1 MEALKSGKNNIQLT
15 ELTDT
20 EIISKV
26 KSGEIN
32 SFKELV
38 VMYKDKSF
46 SLIMK
51 ILKNRNES
59 EDCLQE
65 VFMKI
70 FNSIMTGSFEEK
82 SKFSTY
88 VYSIVYNTAV
98 DYYKKNKKKNFN
110 IVSIDINDSN
120 YRIGDELTVNFNDS
134 LAEKGLYS
142 SGNEYNPDQK
152 LTQKEISQI
161 IAEYLK
167 NIPEHYSVIL
177 NMFYINELSYDEIS
191 KILNLPLG
199 TIKNRIF
206 RAKEKLKELLL
217 KRITAEELLDYV

>member
-1 MEALKSGKNNIQLT
+1 VT
-15 ELTDT
+15 ELTDI
-20 EIISKV
+20 EIINKI

-32 SFKELV
+32 LFKELV
-38 VMYKDKSF
+38 LTYKDKSF

-59 EDCLQE
+59 EDCLQD

-70 FNSIMTGSFEEK
+70 FNSIMSGSFEEK

-88 VYSIVYNTAV
+88 VYSIVYNSAV
-98 DYYKKNKKKNFN
+98 DYYKKNKKKTFN
-110 IVSIDINDSN
+110 IVSIDVNDSN
-120 YRIGDELTVNFNDS
+120 YKIGDELTVNFNDS
-134 LAEKGLYS
+134 LVEKELYS
-142 SGNEYNPDQK
+142 SGSEYNPDQK
-152 LTQKEISQI
+152 LTQKEVSTIIS
-161 IAEYLK
+161 EYLK

-177 NMFYINELSYDEIS
+177 NMFYINELSYEEIS

-217 KRITAEELLDYV
+217 KRITAEELLEYV

>member
-1 MEALKSGKNNIQLT
+1 VT
-15 ELTDT
+15 ELTDI
-20 EIISKV
+20 EIINKI

-32 SFKELV
+32 FFKELV
-38 VMYKDKSF
+38 LIYKDKSF

-51 ILKNRNES
+51 ILKDRNES

-70 FNSIMTGSFEEK
+70 FNSIMSGSFEEK

-88 VYSIVYNTAV
+88 VYSIVYNSAV
-98 DYYKKNKKKNFN
+98 DYYKKNKKKTFN
-110 IVSIDINDSN
+110 IVSIDVNDSN
-120 YRIGDELTVNFNDS
+120 YKIGDELTVNFNDS
-134 LAEKGLYS
+134 LVEKELYS
-142 SGNEYNPDQK
+142 SGSEYNPDQK
-152 LTQKEISQI
+152 LTQKEISTI
-161 IAEYLK
+161 ISEYLK

-177 NMFYINELSYDEIS
+177 NMFYINELSYEEIS

-217 KRITAEELLDYV
+217 KRITAEELLEYV

>member
-1 MEALKSGKNNIQLT
+1 MA
-15 ELTDT
+15 ELTDI
-20 EIISKV
+20 EIINKV

-32 SFKELV
+32 LFKELV
-38 VMYKDKSF
+38 LIYKDKSF

-51 ILKNRNES
+51 ILKSRNES
-59 EDCLQE
+59 EDCLQD

-70 FNSIMTGSFEEK
+70 FNSIMSGSFEEK

-88 VYSIVYNTAV
+88 VYSIVYNTAA
-98 DYYKKNKKKNFN
+98 DYYKKSKKKNFN
-110 IVSIDINDSN
+110 IVSIDVNDSN
-120 YRIGDELTVNFNDS
+120 YKIGDELTVNFNDS
-134 LAEKGLYS
+134 LVEKELYS
-142 SGNEYNPDQK
+142 SGSEYNPDQK
-152 LTQKEISQI
+152 LTQNEISTI
-161 IAEYLK
+161 ISEYLK

-191 KILNLPLG
+191 NILNLPLG

-217 KRITAEELLDYV
+217 KRITAEELLEYV

>member
-1 MEALKSGKNNIQLT
+1 VT
-15 ELTDT
+15 ELTDI
-20 EIISKV
+20 EIINKI

-32 SFKELV
+32 FFKELV
-38 VMYKDKSF
+38 LIYKDKSF

-70 FNSIMTGSFEEK
+70 FNSIMSGSFEEK
-82 SKFSTY
+82 SKFSSY
-88 VYSIVYNTAV
+88 VYSIVYNSAV
-98 DYYKKNKKKNFN
+98 DYYKKNKKKTFN
-110 IVSIDINDSN
+110 IVSIDVNDSN
-120 YRIGDELTVNFNDS
+120 YKIGDELTVNFNDS
-134 LAEKGLYS
+134 LVEKELYS
-142 SGNEYNPDQK
+142 SGSEYNPDQK
-152 LTQKEISQI
+152 LTQKEISTI
-161 IAEYLK
+161 ISEYLK

-177 NMFYINELSYDEIS
+177 NMFYINELSYEEIS

-217 KRITAEELLDYV
+217 KRITAEELLEYV

>member
-1 MEALKSGKNNIQLT
+1 M
-15 ELTDT
+15 TDT

>member
-1 MEALKSGKNNIQLT
+1 M
-15 ELTDT
+15 TDT

-70 FNSIMTGSFEEK
+70 FNSIMSGSFEEK

-88 VYSIVYNTAV
+88 VYSIVYNTAL

-110 IVSIDINDSN
+110 IVSIDINDSH
-120 YRIGDELTVNFNDS
+120 YKIGDELTVNFDDS
-134 LAEKGLYS
+134 LVEKGLYS
-142 SGNEYNPDQK
+142 SGNEYNPDQR

-217 KRITAEELLDYV
+217 KRITAEELLEYV